1 MADDKTKASED
12 IKDVNKIEKKSGN
25 KETMVDTKLET
36 TLDKE
41 IDTDSNIQEKK
52 ELFQIKEP
60 VKDEKQIKEDLVKVE
75 TPSKDE
81 KPAKIEVPSKDETPF
96 KIQNIDSTTD
106 NDKAKDEKDNVS
118 KVDSNVDTKVVT
130 KDDQDGI
137 KK

>member
-60 VKDEKQIKEDLVKVE
+60 VKDENKLKK
-75 TPSKDE
+75 TWSKL
-81 KPAKIEVPSKDETPF
+81 KPYPKMKNRRRLKFHPKMKHHSRF
-96 KIQNIDSTTD
+96 KILTVPLIM
-106 NDKAKDEKDNVS
+106 
-118 KVDSNVDTKVVT
+118 TKLKMRKIMFLKLILT
-130 KDDQDGI
+130 LILK
-137 KK
+137 

>member
-1 MADDKTKASED
+1 MADDKTKARED

-41 IDTDSNIQEKK
+41 VDTDSNIQEKK

-60 VKDEKQIKEDLVKVE
+60 VKDENKLKK
-75 TPSKDE
+75 TWSKL
-81 KPAKIEVPSKDETPF
+81 KPHPKMIEVPSKDETPF